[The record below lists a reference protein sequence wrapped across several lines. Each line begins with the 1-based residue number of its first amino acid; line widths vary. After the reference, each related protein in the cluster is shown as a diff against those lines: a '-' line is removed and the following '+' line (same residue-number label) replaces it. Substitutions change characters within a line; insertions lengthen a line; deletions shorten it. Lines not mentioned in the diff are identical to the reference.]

1 MKRIEIDTLSPT
13 KSRWEFAII
22 PNINFG
28 YDSCY
33 SNGAYYISFA
43 WLLWYVI
50 IMIKKK

>member
-22 PNINFG
+22 PNITFG
-28 YDSCY
+28 YTYVS
-33 SNGAYYISFA
+33 YYIAFA

-50 IMIKKK
+50 IIIKKSK